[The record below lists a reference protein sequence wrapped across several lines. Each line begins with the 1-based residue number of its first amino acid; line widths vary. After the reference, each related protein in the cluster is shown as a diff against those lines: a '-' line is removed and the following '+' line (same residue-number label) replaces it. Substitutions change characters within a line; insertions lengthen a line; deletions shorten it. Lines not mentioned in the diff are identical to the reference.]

1 MRTVSQETLNVVEG
15 MSIEELI
22 EMIEDFGYTAEALSN
37 EELNQLATSILDGH
51 SDEGDI
57 EELDFSDS
65 GAQGLARY
73 MAEQDD

>member
-1 MRTVSQETLNVVEG
+1 MRTVSQETLDIVQD